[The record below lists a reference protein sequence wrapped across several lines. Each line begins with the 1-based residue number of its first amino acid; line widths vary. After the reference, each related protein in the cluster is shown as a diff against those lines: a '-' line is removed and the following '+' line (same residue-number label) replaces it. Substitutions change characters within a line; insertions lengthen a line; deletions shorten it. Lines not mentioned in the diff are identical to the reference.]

1 MRIRLLLLFQLIED
15 VTIDLVTGPIVP
27 IFSTEAQVLREQL
40 SYTELTFTAEVGG
53 VLGLFFGFNF
63 LMVWDWIVW
72 WFHRFSS
79 FVTSIIA
86 KLRQNQ

>member
-1 MRIRLLLLFQLIED
+1 MYYNVKIRLLLLFQLIED
-15 VTIDLVTGPIVP
+15 VTIDLGTGPVVP

-53 VLGLFFGFNF
+53 VLGLFFGF
-63 LMVWDWIVW
+63 LLVW
-72 WFHRFSS
+72 WFLRFSG

-86 KLRQNQ
+86 KLSQKQ